1 MPHIRAAALM
11 ISAPVLTP
19 HRSLTLSDASE
30 ELEVPAEQGARL
42 EQAFARG
49 SGHGLLNLGIDEL
62 GTALPSV
69 LSYWRGLGTRYLT
82 PPCALPRLCESS
94 TKPPLPPPRGR
105 PLWPA

>member
-1 MPHIRAAALM
+1 MPHIRAATLM

-69 LSYWRGLGTRYLT
+69 LSYWRGLGNRHLT
-82 PPCALPRLCESS
+82 ARC
-94 TKPPLPPPRGR
+94 PPLGIARKRTQTPRSPSPGAT
-105 PLWPA
+105 L